1 MHQHGASLAD
11 CYDCL
16 CVCRGAGVK
25 TGQSQGKIAG
35 LFRNFFGAFF
45 GTKAALKMG

>member
-1 MHQHGASLAD
+1 MQCDLKSSPG
-11 CYDCL
+11 
-16 CVCRGAGVK
+16 K
-25 TGQSQGKIAG
+25 TGQSQGKIAH